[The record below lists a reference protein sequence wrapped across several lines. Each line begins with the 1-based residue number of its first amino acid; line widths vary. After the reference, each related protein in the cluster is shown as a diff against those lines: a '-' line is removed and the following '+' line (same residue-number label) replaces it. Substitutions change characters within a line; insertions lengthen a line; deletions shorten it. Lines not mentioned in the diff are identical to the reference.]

1 MLRISTVP
9 NGNNSLKLL
18 LEGSVAGD
26 WVVELRTTCER
37 LLSEGRSLQLDLAE
51 VSYLDQNGLALFSN
65 LKARGVMLL
74 ECSPFVKEQLRN
86 AAGDAAEI
94 PSQFDA

>member
-1 MLRISTVP
+1 MLRISTVQ
-9 NGNNSLKLL
+9 NGNDSLKLL

-26 WVVELRTTCER
+26 WVAELRTTCER

-65 LKARGVMLL
+65 LRARGVMLL

-86 AAGDAAEI
+86 PAEDAAEM
-94 PSQFDA
+94 PGQFDS